1 VKKALTWIAVAIAAI
16 WLVKNPVAAAALAH
30 QVIHALT
37 TLAASL

>member
-16 WLVKNPVAAAALAH
+16 WLVKNPAGAAALAH
-30 QVIHALT
+30 QIMHALT